1 MTKLMII
8 LIKKPVIVKQHNNFM
23 EEVTDNESS
32 ELYIYLKTYIPLVG
46 DCLINAYNVTSSQFP
61 KILVLVG

>member
-32 ELYIYLKTYIPLVG
+32 ELYIYLKTYFPLVG
-46 DCLINAYNVTSSQFP
+46 DCLINA
-61 KILVLVG
+61 